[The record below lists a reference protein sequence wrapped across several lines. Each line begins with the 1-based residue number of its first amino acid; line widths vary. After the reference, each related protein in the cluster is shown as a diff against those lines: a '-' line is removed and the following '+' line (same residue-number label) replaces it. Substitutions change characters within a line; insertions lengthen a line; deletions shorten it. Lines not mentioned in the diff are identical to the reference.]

1 MNASGALRQRIR
13 YCVTDDGVR
22 LAFAVMGRGPTLVKA
37 ANWLT
42 HLEHDVRS
50 PLWRPLL
57 ARLATGRTLVRY
69 DQRGCGLSDRT
80 VAGIEFDK
88 WVLDLRAVIDCS
100 APERFDLLGI
110 SQGAAAALAFAA
122 QQPER
127 VRRLVLCGGFARGDL
142 CRGGD
147 PERVAAARAMI
158 ELVRFGWGSATPSFR
173 HVFSLQFL
181 PHAGAEQLRR
191 FDDLQRVSATP
202 EVAARTIE
210 AFDYIDVSELAPRV
224 TAPTLV
230 LHSRHD
236 ARVPFEEGR
245 QLAASIPGA
254 EFVPLDS
261 HNHLPIA
268 GESAFDE
275 MTAAIDE
282 FLGRDH
288 AGAGFGIAGLTP
300 REREVLDRLARGLA
314 NEAIAADLGIS
325 PKTVR
330 NHVSNIFDKLGAASR
345 GEAIVKAR
353 DAGFGLGD

>member
-158 ELVRFGWGSATPSFR
+158 ELVRFGWGSAAPCRSMTTGSEVFPSCA
-173 HVFSLQFL
+173 V
-181 PHAGAEQLRR
+181 GRR
-191 FDDLQRVSATP
+191 TRYRRVMPPITRPYSA
-202 EVAARTIE
+202 VAAT
-210 AFDYIDVSELAPRV
+210 AFFAGR
-224 TAPTLV
+224 
-230 LHSRHD
+230 
-236 ARVPFEEGR
+236 AR
-245 QLAASIPGA
+245 
-254 EFVPLDS
+254 
-261 HNHLPIA
+261 PIA
-268 GESAFDE
+268 D
-275 MTAAIDE
+275 TA
-282 FLGRDH
+282 
-288 AGAGFGIAGLTP
+288 IAGS
-300 REREVLDRLARGLA
+300 G
-314 NEAIAADLGIS
+314 
-325 PKTVR
+325 
-330 NHVSNIFDKLGAASR
+330 
-345 GEAIVKAR
+345 
-353 DAGFGLGD
+353 